1 MSGCECKPARAQ
13 PSRLVRVRRPLCWIF
28 CTAGLSFLLTQI
40 TEAQKSLSVDVQLVN
55 IFPAVQNPNGGFVT
69 GLTAEDFRVYED
81 GVEQK
86 ISTFETQNVNSAVG
100 VLLDTSLSMVDIL
113 PLMKT
118 GLLDFAHHSTS
129 LGELFVMTFGTTVRI
144 FHDVGQPVKRLEDNL
159 KLLGVQGTSVLYDAL
174 VEGLQRVSRREPQ
187 RKALLV
193 FTDGNDTG
201 SKNGFRQVLLE
212 AQKAGALLYFIPIGA
227 RGILIDEKTVEDLAK
242 ETGGRVIYLTRSQP
256 VPPAMESIRQEL
268 SRQYYLGY
276 YTSRKPGFH
285 ALRIEVPGRDVRI
298 RAKRGF
304 YGS

>member
-1 MSGCECKPARAQ
+1 M
-13 PSRLVRVRRPLCWIF
+13 LVRRTLCGILGSAVF
-28 CTAGLSFLLTQI
+28 SLLLAQI
-40 TEAQKSLSVDVQLVN
+40 TEGQKALSVDVQLVN
-55 IFPAVQNPNGGFVT
+55 IFPTAQNPGGGFVS
-69 GLTAEDFRVYED
+69 GLTAADFRVYED

-86 ISTFETQNVNSAVG
+86 ITNFETQNVASSVG
-100 VLLDTSLSMVDIL
+100 VLLDTSLSMTDIL

-118 GLLDFAHHSTS
+118 GLLDFAHHSASFT
-129 LGELFVMTFGTTVRI
+129 ELFVMTFGTRVRI
-144 FHDVGQPVKRLEDNL
+144 LHDIGQPVSRLQDSL
-159 KLLGVQGTSVLYDAL
+159 KVLGVQGTSVLYDAL
-174 VEGLQRVSRREPQ
+174 VEGLQRVGGREPQ

-227 RGILIDEKTVEDLAK
+227 RGILIDEKTLEDLAK

-276 YTSRKPGFH
+276 YTTRKPGFH
-285 ALRIEVPGRDVRI
+285 SLRVEVPGRDVRI
-298 RAKRGF
+298 RAKSGF
-304 YGS
+304 YSS